1 MPLLSVSVGAAAA
14 GLLSHIFYFIHGEH
28 HEEAT
33 FLVTLFLLL
42 PPISCL
48 ILTRFCWQLSF
59 LYAAQIAATTMT
71 SYLGA
76 LWTSMII
83 YRISLFHRLYPFP
96 GPPLARTS
104 KFYHCF
110 KLGKM
115 DNFRKLAGWH
125 EEFGDFVRIGMR
137 SQFPPPTSGFT
148 IFFSSFPFPIFC
160 MLDARPKW
168 PTYMYRHRHFVIT
181 D

>member
-1 MPLLSVSVGAAAA
+1 MPILSVGAATA
-14 GLLSHIFYFIHGEH
+14 GFLSHILYFIHGEH
-28 HEEAT
+28 HKEAS
-33 FLVTLFLLL
+33 FLFTVFLLL

-48 ILTRFCWQLSF
+48 ILTRFWQLSF
-59 LYAAQIAATTMT
+59 SYAVQLTATSMT

-76 LWTSMII
+76 LWTSMMI
-83 YRISLFHRLYPFP
+83 YRSVFHRLRRFP

-104 KFYHCF
+104 KFYHCL

-125 EEFGDFVRIGMR
+125 GEYGDFVRIGMH
-137 SQFPPPTSGFT
+137 PLAIT
-148 IFFSSFPFPIFC
+148 FPIFAC
-160 MLDARPKW
+160 LTRPKW
-168 PTYMYRHRHFVIT
+168 PTYMNIRDTDRPSTRHASDHHPI